1 MFIRRALRWLAA
13 STLLSGAALAIAFT
27 RPDPDPYVLLDEAK
41 LVLGRGKLDR
51 AQRMLSEIPLEGAEM
66 FVAEEVVYERL
77 LVCSAFLT
85 ATQTLH
91 NALVQ
96 QNYGEGG
103 YAKWLLDEQSKHAAN
118 FAVLARDYLTRTA
131 GGSQLDFVRFRLPV
145 VSDEYLQDVMLYTDP
160 MVLSAAV
167 TNWEDG
173 REGLGK
179 GLIGSQ
185 ARVALVL
192 AAAVH
197 YDLPTASSTV
207 EQVAQRL
214 RTGVPIDQQL
224 VLDWIADTALRYSV
238 PGDGLAAVTQEADVR
253 LAELLTHKPQDSL
266 QQRITERRQGKQ
278 PNATAAEASKQ
289 P

>member
-1 MFIRRALRWLAA
+1 MLHVRTCLWVLAG
-13 STLLSGAALAIAFT
+13 LPLALAFTLALT
-27 RPDPDPYVLLDEAK
+27 RPNPDPYVLLDEAK
-41 LVLGRGKLDR
+41 LVLGKGKLDR
-51 AQRMLSEIPLEGAEM
+51 AQQMLSAIPLDSAEGY
-66 FVAEEVVYERL
+66 VAEEVLYERL

-91 NALVQ
+91 GALAQ
-96 QNYGEGG
+96 QKLDSGG
-103 YAKWLLDEQSKHAAN
+103 YAKWLKDEQANYATDFAAM
-118 FAVLARDYLTRTA
+118 ARDYLARTA
-131 GGSQLDFVRFRLPV
+131 KGAALDFVRFRLPV

-173 REGLGK
+173 RQGLGK

-192 AAAVH
+192 AAAVN
-197 YDLPTASSTV
+197 YDLPKASSTV

-214 RTGVPIDQQL
+214 RTGVPVDQAQM
-224 VLDWIADTALRYSV
+224 LDWIADTAQRYNL
-238 PGDGLAAVTQEADVR
+238 PGDGLAGVAAETDAR
-253 LAELLTHKPQDSL
+253 LGQVLAGKPDAALALRLGQREQAAEK
-266 QQRITERRQGKQ
+266 
-278 PNATAAEASKQ
+278 NASRAEASKQ